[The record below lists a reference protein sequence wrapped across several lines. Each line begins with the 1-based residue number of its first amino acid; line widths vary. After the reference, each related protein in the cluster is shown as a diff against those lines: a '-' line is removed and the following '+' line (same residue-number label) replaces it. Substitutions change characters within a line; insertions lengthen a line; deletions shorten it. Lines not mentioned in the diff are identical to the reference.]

1 MAGNYQNTPAGTGS
15 ISSDPLFVDV
25 ATHDFHLK
33 SQYGRWD
40 DSGWVNDGVTSPGI
54 DAGDPYDAYSN
65 EPEPNGSRINMG
77 VYGNSVE
84 ASKSSFAS
92 TPPMPNE
99 NNEMK
104 IYPNPYIKRKINE
117 DKITFANLPPA
128 ARIRIY
134 AVSGELVETLEHKD
148 IADGGREEWDVSE
161 IAGGVYV
168 YTIIFPEGKKTGKV
182 SIVK

>member
-1 MAGNYQNTPAGTGS
+1 MNWLEGN
-15 ISSDPLFVDV
+15 IDEDPLFGGTGEDPYS
-25 ATHDFHLK
+25 LLE
-33 SQYGRWD
+33 
-40 DSGWVNDGVTSPGI
+40 DSPCI

-104 IYPNPYIKRKINE
+104 IYPNPYIKRKI
-117 DKITFANLPPA
+117 KQFYLF
-128 ARIRIY
+128 
-134 AVSGELVETLEHKD
+134 H
-148 IADGGREEWDVSE
+148 
-161 IAGGVYV
+161 
-168 YTIIFPEGKKTGKV
+168 
-182 SIVK
+182 